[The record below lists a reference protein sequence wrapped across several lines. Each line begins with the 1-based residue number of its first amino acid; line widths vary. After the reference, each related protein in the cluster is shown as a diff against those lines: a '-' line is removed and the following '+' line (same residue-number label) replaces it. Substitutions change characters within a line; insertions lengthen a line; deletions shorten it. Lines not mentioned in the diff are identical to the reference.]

1 MLERMI
7 TRLGY
12 EPVPLSTATPGQLM
26 SADLLVVEPASP
38 AGAALAQ
45 AASIANPS
53 LPLIC
58 ASVTAPDPKLAQ
70 NGVVF
75 VASLIKPFTVEQFR
89 SAVDQALHSGRDEH
103 DDRDL
108 HREYQAA

>member
-12 EPVPLSTATPGQLM
+12 EPVLLSTATPEQLT

-38 AGAALAQ
+38 AGAALAL

-58 ASVTAPDPKLAQ
+58 VSVAAPDPELAK

-75 VASLIKPFTVEQFR
+75 VVSLVKPFTVEQFK
-89 SAVDQALHSGRDEH
+89 SAVDQALHSGRDEQ

-108 HREYQAA
+108 YREFQAA

>member
-7 TRLGY
+7 TRLEH
-12 EPVPLSTATPGQLM
+12 EPVLLSTATPAQLL

-38 AGAALAQ
+38 AGTALAQ

-58 ASVTAPDPKLAQ
+58 ASVTTPDPELAE

-75 VASLIKPFTVEQFR
+75 VASLVKPFTVEQFR
-89 SAVDQALHSGRDEH
+89 SAVDQALRFGRDEQG
-103 DDRDL
+103 DRDL
-108 HREYQAA
+108 HREDQAA

>member
-1 MLERMI
+1 MLERTI

-12 EPVPLSTATPGQLM
+12 EPVPLSTATLEQLM

-58 ASVTAPDPKLAQ
+58 VSVTAPDPELAK

-75 VASLIKPFTVEQFR
+75 VASLVKPFTVEQFK
-89 SAVDQALHSGRDEH
+89 SAVDQALHSGRDEQ
-103 DDRDL
+103 DDRDPY
-108 HREYQAA
+108 REFQAA